1 MSYSNKSI
9 KSSSI
14 FSHLASWII
23 TTSNP
28 DIVRPFHT
36 ANRDQSRTGL
46 LFKNAAPLEKRG
58 VFKIREYSCCMYVGS
73 VHARSLTGAH
83 TCSTVMY
90 ISAERF
96 LHSPGKDCM
105 CKSIQSGQYC
115 MANTNA
121 SVTGMVKFQ
130 IWGQQILYDFK
141 VPIDAERTTEDM
153 LSV

>member
-1 MSYSNKSI
+1 
-9 KSSSI
+9 
-14 FSHLASWII
+14 
-23 TTSNP
+23 
-28 DIVRPFHT
+28 
-36 ANRDQSRTGL
+36 
-46 LFKNAAPLEKRG
+46 
-58 VFKIREYSCCMYVGS
+58 MYVGS